1 MGNRRKKYVLIFLAG
16 VFVTLAAQ
24 AGADLG
30 SSYLYRK
37 NGGTS
42 PESAAANQK
51 IEVICDLIDEEFL
64 FEKDEY
70 ELTEGMYA
78 GLVSGLEDPYSEY
91 YTAEEYL
98 SVSQTHEGHYK
109 GIGVV
114 MIQEKNTG
122 IISVGHCYEESPAK
136 KAGVLEGD
144 IFYKVDGETIDG
156 MELSDVATAIKNNGR
171 DDVVITIYREKTQ
184 EYIDIKIIK
193 EEIEIPVVEHEMME
207 SNIGYIAIY
216 QFTAVTAAQF
226 ETAYHEL
233 LNSGMKRLIVDL
245 RDNPGGLL
253 SGVVDTLNCIMPEG
267 LLVYTEDKEGNR
279 EEYFSKGETPIEIPL
294 VVLINENSAS
304 ASEIFAGAVK
314 DHEVGTLVGVTTFG
328 KGIVQKTFG
337 LNDGSVVKLTVSS
350 YFTPNGVNIHGTGV
364 EPDIT
369 VELPEDGKEDT
380 QLQRA
385 VEELAE

>member
-279 EEYFSKGETPIEIPL
+279 EEYFSKE
-294 VVLINENSAS
+294 
-304 ASEIFAGAVK
+304 K
-314 DHEVGTLVGVTTFG
+314 
-328 KGIVQKTFG
+328 
-337 LNDGSVVKLTVSS
+337 
-350 YFTPNGVNIHGTGV
+350 
-364 EPDIT
+364 
-369 VELPEDGKEDT
+369 
-380 QLQRA
+380 RR
-385 VEELAE
+385 

>member
-1 MGNRRKKYVLIFLAG
+1 MGNRRKKYMLVFLAG
-16 VFVTLAAQ
+16 VFVSLAAQ

-216 QFTAVTAAQF
+216 QFTAVTATQF
-226 ETAYHEL
+226 ETAYQEL

-385 VEELAE
+385 VEELTE